1 MMIDQPSSRGEG
13 PDVLPP
19 FRSSRDF
26 PLRPKADQL
35 HRLYP
40 DCYKSLMDANL
51 ARHVLRQRMS
61 DKKEFIAK
69 IRLEIE
75 RLESNL
81 SPEGTAH
88 IRLHKMN
95 VKLLDALKKMEGF
108 ADDITRVAYEGNRAP
123 RTGLRHFIEQLKDFA
138 RRWRAF
144 KLELQ
149 QELLEVGEDNSR
161 KELNG

>member
-1 MMIDQPSSRGEG
+1 MINQPSSHGES
-13 PDVLPP
+13 PDALPP

-35 HRLYP
+35 YRLYA
-40 DCYKSLMDANL
+40 DCYKSLMDANM
-51 ARHVLRQRMS
+51 ARHILRKRMS
-61 DKKEFIAK
+61 NKKAFVAE

-81 SPEGTAH
+81 SPEGTTHA
-88 IRLHKMN
+88 RLHAMN
-95 VKLLDALKKMEGF
+95 VKLLDALKKMEEF
-108 ADDITRVAYEGNRAP
+108 ADDITRAAYEGNRAP
-123 RTGLRHFIEQLKDFA
+123 RTGLRHIIEQLKDFA

-149 QELLEVGEDNSR
+149 QELQEIGEDNSR
-161 KELNG
+161 RGLNG